1 MKTIEI
7 IGYKRANL
15 GKKES
20 KDLRAEAMV
29 PCVLYGGSEQIHFY
43 SPMILFRPLVYTQ
56 DVYRVLLNIEGDTHE
71 AFLQATQFHPVSDV
85 MLHADFLLIRND
97 KKVKLEVPVR
107 FKGTA
112 VGVTKGGKLVQ
123 KVEKIKVLAL
133 PQDLPSYLEVDV
145 TDLDLSKSVRVSDI
159 PVGNFKILNA
169 PAIPIATVM
178 VPRALKGK
186 EEAAAK

>member
-1 MKTIEI
+1 MKTVEI

-15 GKKES
+15 GKKDS

-56 DVYRVLLNIEGDTHE
+56 DVYKVLLNIEGDTHE

-97 KKVKLEVPVR
+97 KKVKIEVPIR

-112 VGVTKGGKLVQ
+112 LGVTKGGKLVQ

-133 PQDLPSYLEVDV
+133 PEDLPSFLEVDV

-159 PVGNFKILNA
+159 PAGNFKVLNA
-169 PAIPIATVM
+169 PAIPVATVT